1 MYDFS
6 GKLEDYFYKSDASD
20 DVYGIHYGDTL
31 ELPQFDWT
39 NLGIGHNLTARYVG
53 DKDIDIEDTQVFN
66 YNDDEGEVK
75 NTNRVVKYTFKK
87 NENEEYY
94 LDSVLISE

>member
-1 MYDFS
+1 
-6 GKLEDYFYKSDASD
+6 
-20 DVYGIHYGDTL
+20 VYGIQYGDTL
-31 ELPQFDWT
+31 ELPQFDGT
-39 NLGIGHNLTARYVG
+39 NLGIGHDLTARYVG
-53 DKDIDIEDTQVFN
+53 DEDIDIEDTQVFN